1 MKLSKI
7 LNVLCSTI
15 IIIGISVYSCL
26 AAVEESETKTA
37 LQSETKLMASSATKP
52 FDWAIGLQ
60 YTRPSSGIS
69 LIYPLDADFSLQ
81 PIFYIDV
88 NHNTTESLAYGLR
101 GIYKLTTQPNIN
113 PYLGFGLGRN
123 YHLQNPSSTVSVG
136 KGGEGCEAFFG
147 VVYNKYL
154 LRPSIEI
161 ALGAY
166 ERHNGDYDAGIT
178 LNIAAMYYFQL

>member
-1 MKLSKI
+1 MKLSKTLNI
-7 LNVLCSTI
+7 LYGAI
-15 IIIGISVYSCL
+15 IMIGIGACSCL
-26 AAVEESETKTA
+26 AAVEEPETKIE
-37 LQSETKLMASSATKP
+37 LQPETKLAAPSGIKP
-52 FDWAIGLQ
+52 FEWAFGLQ

-69 LIYPLDADFSLQ
+69 VIYPLDADFSLQ

-101 GIYKLTTQPNIN
+101 GIYKLPTQPNIN
-113 PYLGFGLGRN
+113 PYLGFGLGHN
-123 YHLQNPSSTVSVG
+123 YHLQNSSSAASVK

-147 VVYNKYL
+147 VVYNKYFI
-154 LRPSIEI
+154 RPSIEI

-166 ERHNGDYDAGIT
+166 KQRNGDYEAGIT